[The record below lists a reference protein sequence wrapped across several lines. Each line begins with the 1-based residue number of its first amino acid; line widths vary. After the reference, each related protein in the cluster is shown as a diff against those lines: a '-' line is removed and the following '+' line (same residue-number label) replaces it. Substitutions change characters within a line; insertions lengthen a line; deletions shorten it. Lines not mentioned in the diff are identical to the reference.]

1 MFSIVTYRGDIFPVP
16 LKGDIIAV
24 RSQGGDTAMEFLH
37 RLGVDFIEPVVELA
51 PLMMGGRIKVTFRD
65 ALKVVT
71 KGGLI
76 GGLDGLYRALQWLRL
91 EDGG

>member
-1 MFSIVTYRGDIFPVP
+1 LGALEGELSGLI
-16 LKGDIIAV
+16 L
-24 RSQGGDTAMEFLH
+24 SGGDTAMEFLH

-51 PLMMGGRIKVTFRD
+51 PLMMGGRIKGTRRD

-76 GGLDGLYRALQWLRL
+76 GDLDGLYRALQWLRL
-91 EDGG
+91 EDAG